1 MFELPKTD
9 WIWLPNWT
17 PRTVPTLALFRKQI
31 TLDATPAAL
40 PIRISA
46 DTRYKLYVNG
56 IFVSYGPAKGDHTDW
71 YYDEVDIAPA
81 LKNGENAIAVEVLAF
96 PEGVWNHSLFHSA
109 TPGLYIT
116 ENVNAPEN
124 SLPPYHSSPEE
135 ITAAVLGGNTHSG
148 YGIGTRQGWKCRMD
162 EGYEVRPEMPVFA
175 PLCILE
181 KWKALPQNHN
191 WKSHNYCDDGWS
203 DAANYDALSIQPG
216 ISPVNLSP
224 RPIPPMVL
232 RYGTFC
238 EVCGKHT
245 EHIETWNNLLRNNGV
260 VTVPPH
266 TKETVELS
274 AGEEMTAFLSL
285 RVSGGRG
292 AKVEVLSSEGYVE
305 SPGDFLAGTKT
316 KKGDR
321 TDWERGALE
330 GYTDVFYPAGTGTP
344 NATEEYTPFWFRT
357 FRFIRLT
364 IQTDEEALILCGID
378 YLETGYPLEV
388 KAQVTTSDSSLEGIW
403 DISLRSLRR
412 CMQETYTDCP
422 FYEQLQYIMD
432 SRSQALFTYTISAD
446 DRLARQCM
454 EHFRRS
460 QRPDGMLNNSYPNTR
475 FNVIPTFSIFYI
487 LMLHDHMMYFG
498 DKDFL
503 REHLGCMDGVLQ
515 YFNRNLRPDGIV
527 GQLGTINV
535 GLRYW
540 SFIDWSPAW
549 MATSG
554 MPPAGLMGPLTVESL
569 LYILGLQKAAEILDY
584 MGRPDTAQE
593 YRNRAEAVQTA
604 VRAFCRDERGFFTDG
619 PNISIYSVH
628 SQVFAILTDT
638 IPIEDGKLLLDEA
651 LARSDKYAQCSI
663 SMYFYLFR
671 ALEKVGLYE
680 RTSELWDLWRDML
693 KNHLTTCVEN
703 DTDQRSDCHAWGAL
717 ALYELPAVIL
727 GIRPMAPGFKAAAIQ
742 PVPGILTHAE
752 GIVITPKGFVTV
764 KWAKRSDGEMEL
776 HYNAPP
782 GLRVETVSVKS
793 PEGEKDEPIQ

>member
-1 MFELPKTD
+1 MFELPKTG
-9 WIWLPNWT
+9 WIWLPDWK
-17 PRTVPTLALFRKQI
+17 PRTVPTLALFRKQVV
-31 TLDATPAAL
+31 LDTVPDAL

-46 DTRYKLYVNG
+46 DARYKLYVNG
-56 IFVSYGPAKGDHTDW
+56 TFVSYGPAKGDRTDW
-71 YYDEVDIAPA
+71 YYDEVDIAPT
-81 LKNGENAIAVEVLAF
+81 LKNGGNVIAVEVLAF
-96 PEGVWNHSLFHSA
+96 PEGVWNHSLFHTA

-116 ENVNAPEN
+116 DNISGPEN
-124 SLPPYHSSPEE
+124 CLPPYNSTPEE
-135 ITAAVLGGNTHSG
+135 IIAAILSGGTYSG
-148 YGIGTRQGWKCRMD
+148 CGIDTRLGWKCRMD
-162 EGYEVRPEMPVFA
+162 EGYDLRPELPVFA

-181 KWKALPQNHN
+181 EWKAFPQNQN
-191 WKSHNYCDDGWS
+191 WKSPDYCDDGWS
-203 DAANYDALSIQPG
+203 DAVNYDVLTIQPG
-216 ISPVNLSP
+216 VSPVNLFP
-224 RPIPPMVL
+224 RPIPAMIL
-232 RYGTFC
+232 RYGSFR

-245 EHIETWNNLLRNNGV
+245 EHAGAWSDLLRNNGV
-260 VTVPPH
+260 ITIPPH

-285 RVSGGRG
+285 RVSGGQG
-292 AKVEVLSSEGYVE
+292 AKVEILSSEGYVE
-305 SPGDFLAGTKT
+305 SPGDHLAGTKT

-321 TDWERGALE
+321 TDWEHGVLE
-330 GYTDVFYPAGTGTP
+330 GYTDVFYPSGIGTP
-344 NATEEYTPFWFRT
+344 DAVEEYTPFWFRT
-357 FRFIRLT
+357 FRFIRLD
-364 IQTDEEALILCGID
+364 IQTNDEALTICGFD

-388 KAQVTTSDSSLEGIW
+388 KTQVTTNDPSLEGIW
-403 DISLRSLRR
+403 DISLRSLHR

-432 SRSQALFTYTISAD
+432 SRSQALFTYTVSAD

-460 QRPDGMLNNSYPNTR
+460 QRPDGMLNDSYPNTR

-515 YFNRNLRPDGIV
+515 YFNRNLRSDGIV

-540 SFIDWSPAW
+540 SFIDWSPVW

-554 MPPAGLMGPLTVESL
+554 MPPAGLMGPLTIESL
-569 LYILGLQKAAEILDY
+569 LYVLGLQKAAEILDY
-584 MGRPDTAQE
+584 IGRPDTAQE
-593 YRNRAEAVQTA
+593 YRNRAEVVQTA
-604 VRAFCRDERGFFTDG
+604 VRAFCRDEHGLFMDSPG
-619 PNISIYSVH
+619 IPMYSVH

-638 IPIEDGKLLLDEA
+638 VSLDEGKRLLADA
-651 LARSDKYAQCSI
+651 LDQSDKFAQCSI

-680 RTSELWDLWRDML
+680 RTSKLWDLWRDML

-703 DTDQRSDCHAWGAL
+703 DTDQRSDCHAWGSM

-727 GIRPMAPGFKAAAIQ
+727 GVRPAAPGFKAATIQ
-742 PVPGILTHAE
+742 PVPGVLTHAE
-752 GIVITPKGFVTV
+752 GTAITPKGPIAV
-764 KWAKRSDGEMEL
+764 KWEKRGDGTLDMHYTAPSD
-776 HYNAPP
+776 
-782 GLRVETVSVKS
+782 LRVDATPQGI
-793 PEGEKDEPIQ
+793 PEKEI

>member
-1 MFELPKTD
+1 MFELPKTG

-17 PRTVPTLALFRKQI
+17 PRAVPTLALFRKQVV
-31 TLDATPAAL
+31 LDTVPAAL

-46 DTRYKLYVNG
+46 DARYKLYING
-56 IFVSYGPAKGDHTDW
+56 TFVSYGPAKGDRTDW
-71 YYDEVDIAPA
+71 YYDEIDIAPA
-81 LKNGENAIAVEVLAF
+81 LKSGKNVISVEVLAF

-116 ENVNAPEN
+116 ENVSAPEN
-124 SLPPYHSSPEE
+124 GLPPYNSSPEE
-135 ITAAVLGGNTHSG
+135 ITAAILGGGTYSG
-148 YGIGTRQGWKCRMD
+148 YGVATRQGWKCRMD
-162 EGYEVRPEMPVFA
+162 EGYKLRPEMPVFA

-181 KWKALPQNHN
+181 EWKALPQNQN
-191 WKSHNYCDDGWS
+191 WKNPGYCDDGWS
-203 DAANYDALSIQPG
+203 DAANYDVLAIQPG
-216 ISPVNLSP
+216 VSPANLSP
-224 RPIPPMVL
+224 RPIPPMIL
-232 RYGTFC
+232 RPGAFC

-245 EHIETWNNLLRNNGV
+245 EHTEAWNNLLRNKGA
-260 VTVPPH
+260 VTVLPH
-266 TKETVELS
+266 TEEIVEFS

-285 RVSGGRG
+285 RVAGGQG
-292 AKVEVLSSEGYVE
+292 AKIEILSSEGYVR
-305 SPGDFLAGTKT
+305 SAGDPLSGTKT
-316 KKGDR
+316 VKGDR
-321 TDWERGALE
+321 IDWEHGTLE
-330 GYTDVFYPAGTGTP
+330 GYTDVFYPSGAGSLDIV
-344 NATEEYTPFWFRT
+344 EEYTPFWFRT
-357 FRFIRLT
+357 FRFVRLT
-364 IQTDEEALILCGID
+364 IRTGEEPLTICGFD

-388 KAQVTTSDSSLEGIW
+388 KTQVFTSDPSLEGIW

-432 SRSQALFTYTISAD
+432 SRSQALFTYTVSAD

-454 EHFRRS
+454 EYFRRS
-460 QRPDGMLNNSYPNTR
+460 QRPDGVLNNSYPNTR

-503 REHLGCMDGVLQ
+503 REHLGCVDGVLQ
-515 YFNRNLRPDGIV
+515 YFNRNLRSDGLV

-554 MPPAGLMGPLTVESL
+554 MPPAGLAGPLTIESL
-569 LYILGLQKAAEILDY
+569 LYVLGLQKAAEVLDY
-584 MGRPDTAQE
+584 TDRPDTAQE
-593 YRNRAEAVQTA
+593 YRNRAEAVQAAIRT
-604 VRAFCRDERGFFTDG
+604 FCCNESGFYMDSPG
-619 PNISIYSVH
+619 IPMYSVH

-638 IPIEDGKLLLDEA
+638 VSVEEGKRLLADALDEPG
-651 LARSDKYAQCSI
+651 RFAQCSI

-680 RTSELWDLWRDML
+680 RTAELWDLWRDML
-693 KNHLTTCVEN
+693 KSHLTTCVEN
-703 DTDQRSDCHAWGAL
+703 DTDQRSDCHAWGSL

-727 GIRPMAPGFKAAAIQ
+727 GVRPMAPGFETAVIQ

-752 GIVITPKGFVTV
+752 GTVVTPKGSVTV
-764 KWAKRSDGEMEL
+764 KWARRGDRKIEFD
-776 HYNAPP
+776 YAAPP
-782 GLRVETVSVKS
+782 GMRVDTSSGKFH
-793 PEGEKDEPIQ
+793 

>member
-1 MFELPKTD
+1 MFELPKTG
-9 WIWLPNWT
+9 WIWLPDWK
-17 PRTVPTLALFRKQI
+17 PRTVPTLALFRKQVV
-31 TLDATPAAL
+31 LDTVPDAL

-46 DTRYKLYVNG
+46 DARYKLYVNG
-56 IFVSYGPAKGDHTDW
+56 TFVSYGPAKGDRTDW

-81 LKNGENAIAVEVLAF
+81 LKNGGNVIAVEVLAF
-96 PEGVWNHSLFHSA
+96 PEGVWNHSLFHTA

-116 ENVNAPEN
+116 DNIRGPEN
-124 SLPPYHSSPEE
+124 CLPPYNSTPEE
-135 ITAAVLGGNTHSG
+135 IIAAILSGGTYSG
-148 YGIGTRQGWKCRMD
+148 CGIDTRQGWKCRMD
-162 EGYEVRPEMPVFA
+162 EGYDLRPELPVFA

-181 KWKALPQNHN
+181 EWKAFPQNQN
-191 WKSHNYCDDGWS
+191 WKSPDYCDDGWS
-203 DAANYDALSIQPG
+203 DAVNYDVLTIQPG
-216 ISPVNLSP
+216 VSPVNLFP
-224 RPIPPMVL
+224 RPIPAMIL
-232 RYGTFC
+232 RYGSFR

-245 EHIETWNNLLRNNGV
+245 EHAGAWSDLLRNNGV
-260 VTVPPH
+260 ITIPPH

-285 RVSGGRG
+285 RVSGGQG
-292 AKVEVLSSEGYVE
+292 AKVEILSSEGYVE
-305 SPGDFLAGTKT
+305 SPGDPLAGTKT

-321 TDWERGALE
+321 TDWEHGVLE
-330 GYTDVFYPAGTGTP
+330 GYTDVFYPSGIGTP
-344 NATEEYTPFWFRT
+344 DAVEEYTPFWFRT
-357 FRFIRLT
+357 FRFIRLD
-364 IQTDEEALILCGID
+364 IQTNDEALTICGFD

-388 KAQVTTSDSSLEGIW
+388 KTQVTTNDPSLEGIW
-403 DISLRSLRR
+403 DISLRSLHR

-432 SRSQALFTYTISAD
+432 SRSQALFTYTVSAD

-460 QRPDGMLNNSYPNTR
+460 QRPDGMLNDSYPNTR

-515 YFNRNLRPDGIV
+515 YFNRNLRSDGIV

-540 SFIDWSPAW
+540 SFIDWSPVW

-554 MPPAGLMGPLTVESL
+554 MPPAGLMGPLTIESL
-569 LYILGLQKAAEILDY
+569 LYVLGLQKAAEILDY

-593 YRNRAEAVQTA
+593 YRNRAEVVQTA
-604 VRAFCRDERGFFTDG
+604 VRAFCRDEHGLFMDSPG
-619 PNISIYSVH
+619 IPMYSVH

-638 IPIEDGKLLLDEA
+638 VSLDEGKRLLADA
-651 LARSDKYAQCSI
+651 LDQSDKFAQCSI

-680 RTSELWDLWRDML
+680 RTSKLWDLWRDML

-703 DTDQRSDCHAWGAL
+703 DTDQRSDCHAWGSM

-727 GIRPMAPGFKAAAIQ
+727 GVRPAAPGFKAATIQ
-742 PVPGILTHAE
+742 PVPGVLTHAE
-752 GIVITPKGFVTV
+752 GTAITPKGPIAV
-764 KWAKRSDGEMEL
+764 KWEKRGDGTLDMHYTAPSD
-776 HYNAPP
+776 
-782 GLRVETVSVKS
+782 LRVDATPQGI
-793 PEGEKDEPIQ
+793 PEKEI

>member
-9 WIWLPNWT
+9 WIWLPDWK
-17 PRTVPTLALFRKQI
+17 PRTVPTLALFRKQVA
-31 TLDATPAAL
+31 LDAVPAAL

-56 IFVSYGPAKGDHTDW
+56 IFVSYGPAKGDRTDW

-81 LKNGENAIAVEVLAF
+81 LINGENVIAVEVLAF

-116 ENVNAPEN
+116 ENVNALEN
-124 SLPPYHSSPEE
+124 ALPPYNLSPEE
-135 ITAAVLGGNTHSG
+135 ITAVVFGGSAYNG
-148 YGIGTRQGWKCRMD
+148 YGIGTQQGWKCRMD
-162 EGYEVRPEMPVFA
+162 EGYKLRHELPVFA

-181 KWKALPQNHN
+181 EWKALPQNQN
-191 WKSHNYCDDGWS
+191 WKSPGYCDDGWS
-203 DAANYDALSIQPG
+203 DAANYNVLSIQPG
-216 ISPVNLSP
+216 VSPVNLSP
-224 RPIPPMVL
+224 RPIPPMTL
-232 RYGTFC
+232 RYGAFH

-245 EHIETWNNLLRNNGV
+245 EHIEMWNSLLRSSGS
-260 VTVPPH
+260 VTIPPH
-266 TKETVELS
+266 TNETVELS

-285 RVSGGRG
+285 RVSGGKG

-316 KKGDR
+316 QKGDR
-321 TDWERGALE
+321 TDWERGVLE
-330 GYTDVFYPAGTGTP
+330 GYSDVFYPAGTGTP
-344 NATEEYTPFWFRT
+344 DAVEEYTPFWFRT

-364 IQTDEEALILCGID
+364 IQTDEEALIFCGID

-388 KAQVTTSDSSLEGIW
+388 KTQVTTSDPSLEGIW

-432 SRSQALFTYTISAD
+432 SRSQALFTYALSAD

-460 QRPDGMLNNSYPNTR
+460 QRPDGMLNNSYPNAR

-498 DKDFL
+498 DRDFL

-515 YFNRNLRPDGIV
+515 YFNRNLRPDGMV

-549 MATSG
+549 MDTSG
-554 MPPAGLMGPLTVESL
+554 MPPAGLMGPLTIESL
-569 LYILGLQKAAEILDY
+569 LYVLGLQKAAEILDY
-584 MGRPDTAQE
+584 TGRPDTAQE
-593 YRNRAEAVQTA
+593 YRYRAEAVQTA
-604 VRAFCRDERGFFTDG
+604 IRAFCRDEHGFFMDSPG
-619 PNISIYSVH
+619 IPLYSVH

-638 IPIEDGKLLLDEA
+638 VSTENGKRLLADALD
-651 LARSDKYAQCSI
+651 RSDKYAQCSI

-680 RTSELWDLWRDML
+680 RTSKLWNLWRDML

-727 GIRPMAPGFKAAAIQ
+727 GVRPMAPGFEAVAIQ

-752 GIVITPKGFVTV
+752 GTVITPKGSVTV
-764 KWAKRSDGEMEL
+764 KWAKHGNGEMEL
-776 HYNAPP
+776 NCTTPP
-782 GLRVETVSVKS
+782 GLRVDAVPGGTRGF
-793 PEGEKDEPIQ
+793 PMLI